1 MTGIPNSEDTNMQEN
16 HRLNF
21 MENILLTRKRFSIS
35 NPHLWIIIFL
45 IAAFAYLYYGILTDF
60 HDIFAILYF
69 YPLIYSV
76 IIFRWRGVLV
86 GGLVFLAILLPHALF
101 VSSEPYAVL
110 RSLIFALFAILT
122 CSLVAVQ
129 LNLLERQL
137 AAYRDISILN
147 EELNKH
153 IVQLESTQRQ
163 LIQSEKLNA
172 IGQLAAS
179 VAHEI
184 NNPLAGV
191 LVYAKLISKKL
202 TDDNFDKEETLTNLN
217 KIEMAVNH
225 CSRIIRSLLDFSRQ
239 TEPML
244 QPLILNSVIDD
255 VLSLAGH
262 QAEMNRVEIERKED
276 SQLPAVMADAGQLR
290 QVFVNLAVN
299 AIQAMPEGGKLFI
312 TSAFDDNYISI
323 GFRDTGKGI
332 DSENMDKIFTPFFTT
347 KQEVSGVGLGLAVSY
362 GIIERHNG
370 NIEVQSEPGKGST
383 FTVHLP
389 VYKESVG

>member
-1 MTGIPNSEDTNMQEN
+1 MIDIPDGEDTVPQDN
-16 HRLNF
+16 HRFNF
-21 MENILLTRKRFSIS
+21 IENILLTKTRFSIRS
-35 NPHLWIIIFL
+35 PHLWIIIFL
-45 IAAFAYLYYGILTDF
+45 IAGFAYLYYGVLTDF

-76 IIFRWRGVLV
+76 VIYRWRGVLI
-86 GGLVFLAILLPHALF
+86 GGLIFLGILLPHALLI
-101 VSSEPYAVL
+101 SSEPYALL
-110 RSLIFALFAILT
+110 RSLIFALFAVLT
-122 CSLVAVQ
+122 CSLVAAQ

-153 IVQLESTQRQ
+153 IEQLERTQRQ

-191 LVYAKLISKKL
+191 LVYTKLISKKL
-202 TDDNFDKEETLTNLN
+202 SGDSFDKEETLNNLN

-244 QPLILNSVIDD
+244 KSIMVKDVVDD
-255 VLSLAGH
+255 VISLVGH
-262 QAEMNRVEIERKED
+262 QAEMNHVVINIKED
-276 SQLPAVMADAGQLR
+276 SSLPAVLADAG
-290 QVFVNLAVN
+290 
-299 AIQAMPEGGKLFI
+299 
-312 TSAFDDNYISI
+312 
-323 GFRDTGKGI
+323 
-332 DSENMDKIFTPFFTT
+332 
-347 KQEVSGVGLGLAVSY
+347 
-362 GIIERHNG
+362 
-370 NIEVQSEPGKGST
+370 
-383 FTVHLP
+383 
-389 VYKESVG
+389 

>member
-1 MTGIPNSEDTNMQEN
+1 
-16 HRLNF
+16 
-21 MENILLTRKRFSIS
+21 
-35 NPHLWIIIFL
+35 
-45 IAAFAYLYYGILTDF
+45 
-60 HDIFAILYF
+60 
-69 YPLIYSV
+69 
-76 IIFRWRGVLV
+76 
-86 GGLVFLAILLPHALF
+86 
-101 VSSEPYAVL
+101 L
-110 RSLIFALFAILT
+110 RSLIFALFAVLT
-122 CSLVAVQ
+122 CSLVAAQ

-147 EELNKH
+147 DELNKH
-153 IVQLESTQRQ
+153 IEQLERTQRQ

-202 TDDNFDKEETLTNLN
+202 NGNNFDKEETLNNLK

-239 TEPML
+239 TEPSL
-244 QPLILNSVIDD
+244 QPVMINDIIDD
-255 VLSLAGH
+255 VMSLVGH
-262 QAEMNRVEIERKED
+262 QAEMNHVAIDRNED
-276 SQLPAVMADAGQLR
+276 SSLPPIMADAVQLK
-290 QVFVNLAVN
+290 QVFVNLIVN
-299 AIQAMPEGGKLFI
+299 AIQAMPEGGQLNI
-312 TSAFDDNYISI
+312 TSTSDNNSVSIS
-323 GFRDTGKGI
+323 FRDTGSGI
-332 DSENMDKIFTPFFTT
+332 DSENMDKLFTPFFTT

-370 NIEVQSEPGKGST
+370 RIEVQSKVGDGST

-389 VYKESVG
+389 ICEEADS

>member
-1 MTGIPNSEDTNMQEN
+1 MTDIPDSDDTVPQDDR
-16 HRLNF
+16 RLNF
-21 MENILLTRKRFSIS
+21 IENILLTKTRFSIRS
-35 NPHLWIIIFL
+35 PHLWIIIFL
-45 IAAFAYLYYGILTDF
+45 IAGFAYLYYGVLTDF

-69 YPLIYSV
+69 YPLIYAVV
-76 IIFRWRGVLV
+76 IYRWRGVMV
-86 GGLVFLAILLPHALF
+86 GGLIFLGILLPHALF
-101 VSSEPYAVL
+101 ISSEPYALL
-110 RSLIFALFAILT
+110 RSLIFALFAVLT
-122 CSLVAVQ
+122 CSLVAAQ

-147 EELNKH
+147 DELNKH
-153 IVQLESTQRQ
+153 IEQLERTQRQ

-202 TDDNFDKEETLTNLN
+202 SGDNFDKEETLNNLN

-239 TEPML
+239 TEPSL
-244 QPLILNSVIDD
+244 QPVMINDIIDD
-255 VLSLAGH
+255 VMSLVGH
-262 QAEMNRVEIERKED
+262 QAEMNHVAIDRNED
-276 SQLPAVMADAGQLR
+276 SSLPPIMADAVQLK
-290 QVFVNLAVN
+290 QVFVNLIVN
-299 AIQAMPEGGKLFI
+299 AIQAMPEGGQLNI
-312 TSAFDDNYISI
+312 TSTSDNNSVSIS
-323 GFRDTGKGI
+323 FRDTGSGI
-332 DSENMDKIFTPFFTT
+332 DSENMDKLFTPFFTT

-370 NIEVQSEPGKGST
+370 RIEVQSKVGDGST

-389 VYKESVG
+389 ICEEADS